1 MQTYTQQFIT
11 KNEDKLCS
19 EFDETNRKCSIYSTS
34 DSDLQKCGE
43 IIRQGKLVG
52 FPTNTVYGLGA
63 DATNETAIRSIYA
76 AKGRPLTDPVIVHIS
91 DRAMVEKIADKDQD
105 KGSLEILDYLGENL
119 WPGPITFIVKANLEY
134 IPAVVTANT
143 GYVGIRF
150 PSNEIAQKL
159 IAYAGTPICA
169 PSANRFAHISPT
181 SAVHVFNDLFDK
193 EVALIDGPNAVH
205 GLESTVVKIIC
216 NKDEKTL
223 YVLRHGSVPTSKI
236 RQLVESNAK
245 FSEFKILEKEV
256 EKSEGIT
263 KNMEAPGQLLKH
275 YCPKICTL

>member
-236 RQLVESNAK
+236 RQLVESNAR
-245 FSEFKILEKEV
+245 FSGFKILEKEV

-263 KNMEAPGQLLKH
+263 KNMEAPGQL
-275 YCPKICTL
+275 